1 MTLIRIIIMHE
12 LLLRKYGTN
21 FSRIILFKGCEKKF
35 WTGTITSW
43 YQLYVNLLL
52 GEWVGLNLTYFFEL
66 FLCELLRYWSSLPVP
81 ATLPYYFYNSHS
93 YWKQNFFKDSISQRC
108 ILLLFIIIYII
119 ITISTTMITTLTLQ
133 LITNKNQFFLF
144 YLFSENTTRRPWHWI
159 TNRAQQDQPYS
170 NESLEI
176 QTHNHLLKDNSHQS
190 EVLCGNYGNQKKIL
204 RFFWNFGMSA
214 DITLAGH
221 RLGKLRKLIPKFTP
235 PEGRG
240 HTLTYETLTYQYQ
253 LLCKFC

>member
-1 MTLIRIIIMHE
+1 M
-12 LLLRKYGTN
+12 
-21 FSRIILFKGCEKKF
+21 
-35 WTGTITSW
+35 
-43 YQLYVNLLL
+43 QLSP
-52 GEWVGLNLTYFFEL
+52 LNPTTY
-66 FLCELLRYWSSLPVP
+66 
-81 ATLPYYFYNSHS
+81 
-93 YWKQNFFKDSISQRC
+93 
-108 ILLLFIIIYII
+108 
-119 ITISTTMITTLTLQ
+119 
-133 LITNKNQFFLF
+133 ITNKNQYFLF

-176 QTHNHLLKDNSHQS
+176 QTHNHLLKDNSRQS
-190 EVLCGNYGNQKKIL
+190 EVLCAYDGNQKKIL
-204 RFFWNFGMSA
+204 RFLWNFGISA

-253 LLCKFC
+253 LFCKFC

>member
-1 MTLIRIIIMHE
+1 MVST
-12 LLLRKYGTN
+12 
-21 FSRIILFKGCEKKF
+21 
-35 WTGTITSW
+35 
-43 YQLYVNLLL
+43 VNLLL

-66 FLCELLRYWSSLPVP
+66 FLCDLLWYGIGVPCQFLPPCHTTFTTHIRIEQKQKFLRIPSLNVVYYYYIYYHHNLNNNDNYLNP
-81 ATLPYYFYNSHS
+81 ATY
-93 YWKQNFFKDSISQRC
+93 
-108 ILLLFIIIYII
+108 
-119 ITISTTMITTLTLQ
+119 
-133 LITNKNQFFLF
+133 ITNKNQYFLF

-176 QTHNHLLKDNSHQS
+176 QTHNHLLKDNSRQS
-190 EVLCGNYGNQKKIL
+190 EVLCGYYGNQKKIL

-214 DITLAGH
+214 DIALAGH
-221 RLGKLRKLIPKFTP
+221 RLGELRKLIPKFTP

-253 LLCKFC
+253 LLL